1 MTASRSLLAAS
12 LITAI
17 GLSALPVSSARA
29 ADELGG
35 DAVPG
40 LCMLSREAVFAQS
53 KVGQAATKRLNQLA
67 SQARNQLAS
76 ERAPLNTDIQN
87 FQANAPKLSEA
98 QRQQQGGALQQRMQ
112 AFQGKAGELTERI
125 RLTQSR
131 AMERIGEQAQ
141 SLIAASYKSHRC
153 GLLLNRDAVLGG
165 NTSNDL
171 TTDVVK
177 GLDAKITTISFDL
190 EPLPSGN
197 AAPAA
202 GPAPGK

>member
-1 MTASRSLLAAS
+1 MTVSRSLIAAS

-17 GLSALPVSSARA
+17 GLSALPVSSAHA

-40 LCMLSREAVFAQS
+40 LCMMSREAVFAQS
-53 KVGQAATKRLNQLA
+53 KVGKAATQRLNQLA

-87 FQANAPKLSEA
+87 FQANAPKLSED
-98 QRQQQGGALQQRMQ
+98 QRKQQGGALQQRMQ

-125 RLTQSR
+125 RLTQGK
-131 AMERIGEQAQ
+131 AMQRIGEQAQ
-141 SLIAASYKSHRC
+141 PLIASSYKSHRC
-153 GLLLNRDAVLGG
+153 GLLLNRDAVLAG
-165 NTSNDL
+165 NVSNDI
-171 TTDVVK
+171 TAEVVK

-190 EPLPSGN
+190 EPLPAGN
-197 AAPAA
+197 TPP
-202 GPAPGK
+202 PAPGK